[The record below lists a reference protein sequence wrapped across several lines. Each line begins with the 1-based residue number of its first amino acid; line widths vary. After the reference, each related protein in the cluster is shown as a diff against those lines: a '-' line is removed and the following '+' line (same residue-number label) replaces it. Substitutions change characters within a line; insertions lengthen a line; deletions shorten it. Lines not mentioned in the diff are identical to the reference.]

1 MLTEREQQHLS
12 LPLPLLTTPR
22 SATQLLIPIF
32 CIYKRGSMY
41 VCMYVCMYVPY
52 GRQTAQRNLMKF
64 AGIVYHVP
72 RMDFVKFGVN
82 PSTGIRPTG
91 S

>member
-1 MLTEREQQHLS
+1 MTYGNRCVRIIYNYLS
-12 LPLPLLTTPR
+12 ITIKEEVCVWVGGYVCTYPIDAQTTPR
-22 SATQLLIPIF
+22 D
-32 CIYKRGSMY
+32 
-41 VCMYVCMYVPY
+41 
-52 GRQTAQRNLMKF
+52 LMKF
-64 AGIVYHVP
+64 AEIVYHVP